1 MSSADS
7 GALHA
12 MLGFL
17 AAHRPWAYPVLF
29 LGAYFETVLP
39 FSLFVPGEAFLL
51 GGALLAGAGALDLG
65 AVAAAL
71 CAGGLLGDHSSYW
84 LGRRCGA
91 GLLARPSSGV
101 VQRIRTRGCDFFR
114 RRGASAVFWAR
125 LAGPLSWVTPT
136 LAGAFELD
144 YRTFLTFNTPG
155 VLLGIGEFLLIGYCF
170 GAHLGAL
177 CATLQASV
185 PAVAAVT
192 AAFLGLLVLAR
203 CRRQRLS
210 QTDDAARWSV
220 RDPVQSR

>member
-1 MSSADS
+1 MSSADP
-7 GALHA
+7 GALRA
-12 MLGFL
+12 LLVFL

-51 GGALLAGAGALDLG
+51 GGAMLAGAGALDLR

-71 CAGGLLGDHSSYW
+71 WAGGLLGDQSSYW

-91 GLLARPSSGV
+91 KFLARPAAGALL
-101 VQRIRTRGCDFFR
+101 QIRTRGCEFFR

-125 LAGPLSWVTPT
+125 LAGPLSWVTPA

-144 YRTFLTFNTPG
+144 YRTFLAFNTPG
-155 VLLGIGEFLLIGYCF
+155 VLLGIGAFLLVGYGF

-177 CATLQASV
+177 CATLEGYA
-185 PAVAAVT
+185 PEVT
-192 AAFLGLLVLAR
+192 AAAAVLLGLLALAR
-203 CRRQRLS
+203 LRFSR
-210 QTDDAARWSV
+210 TGGAARSSG
-220 RDPVQSR
+220 RGPVLSR